1 MSNNDE
7 WGAYS
12 GEDDNAVEIK
22 DFGDFDSVDSAINL
36 DMEEPIHKAQNQ
48 SVSTRNTDEDEKEIK
63 DTNKYIKIEIDSID
77 KLIGLL
83 KFHSTNF
90 EAAMDRVASNKDL
103 SSILSELQKIKT
115 VDISKFSS
123 KLEQAVENSN
133 AKLTETIN
141 KIDLS
146 QIEKKIDKKFDE
158 NISKNIKELEK
169 ASEKFATW
177 GKEFKDPDIFEIV
190 DKINEFEK
198 FITKE
203 FKFKSIIFLS
213 LVGFFAAAIV
223 GYYTG
228 QMLVD
233 SKCKQ
238 VVENADILSPKFG
251 QITAYPHQK
260 DPNIF
265 YIGFEKSKLKSK
277 IESFEQGDT
286 RYILIEAVQK

>member
-146 QIEKKIDKKFDE
+146 QIEKKIDNEK
-158 NISKNIKELEK
+158 IRMKELTLFFNLILKGIIEPNEEFIKTLYCLLETEFGYAWGDKPKIEK
-169 ASEKFATW
+169 LSYTLQIYEDDCH
-177 GKEFKDPDIFEIV
+177 KDFV
-190 DKINEFEK
+190 RDKIADFFEDETSEDIWLPSTILFTHNPHK
-198 FITKE
+198 DFGVSFYKTLAPLE
-203 FKFKSIIFLS
+203 VLLSALLAPKSTQLQ
-213 LVGFFAAAIV
+213 L
-223 GYYTG
+223 
-228 QMLVD
+228 D
-233 SKCKQ
+233 
-238 VVENADILSPKFG
+238 
-251 QITAYPHQK
+251 
-260 DPNIF
+260 
-265 YIGFEKSKLKSK
+265 
-277 IESFEQGDT
+277 
-286 RYILIEAVQK
+286 